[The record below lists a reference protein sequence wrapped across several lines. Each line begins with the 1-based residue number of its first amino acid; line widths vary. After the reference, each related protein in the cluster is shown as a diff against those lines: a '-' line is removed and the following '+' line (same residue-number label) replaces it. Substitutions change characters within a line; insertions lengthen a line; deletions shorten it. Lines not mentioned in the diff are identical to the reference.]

1 MTRWLASAALA
12 LLFALNA
19 ALPHIPFARRG
30 SERSVRAH
38 VAAASQLVGQALPAL
53 TFEDGAGRAVRLGD
67 LVDRPILLIFERS
80 VDW

>member
-1 MTRWLASAALA
+1 MRRWLATAVIA

-19 ALPHIPFARRG
+19 AMPYTPLGRRG
-30 SERSVRAH
+30 HERSVRAH
-38 VAAASQLVGQALPAL
+38 VAAAARLVGQPLPAL

-67 LVDRPILLIFERS
+67 LLGRPVLLVFERS